1 MVHHYNLSECGVVTM
16 SAINIAFLMLGWFA
30 SCIWFYTLGVNAG
43 YTDGRR
49 AVRQQVEQASKV
61 RA

>member
-1 MVHHYNLSECGVVTM
+1 MVLNFYLPKYGVVTM
-16 SAINIAFLMLGWFA
+16 TAINIAFLMLGWFA
-30 SCIWFYTLGVNAG
+30 SCVWFYTLGVNAG

>member
-1 MVHHYNLSECGVVTM
+1 VVEGQFMNIYEIGMLMCGWLLSCV
-16 SAINIAFLMLGWFA
+16 
-30 SCIWFYTLGVNAG
+30 WFYTLGVNAG

-49 AVRQQVEQASKV
+49 AVRQQIEQANKV

>member
-1 MVHHYNLSECGVVTM
+1 MVHHFYLRKPSVATM
-16 SAINIAFLMLGWFA
+16 SALNIAFLMLGWFA
-30 SCIWFYTLGVNAG
+30 SSVWFYTLGVNAG

-49 AVRQQVEQASKV
+49 AVRQQIEQAAKV

>member
-1 MVHHYNLSECGVVTM
+1 VVEGQFMNIYEIGMLMCGWLLSIV
-16 SAINIAFLMLGWFA
+16 
-30 SCIWFYTLGVNAG
+30 WFYTLGVNAG

-49 AVRQQVEQASKV
+49 AVRQQIEQANKV